1 MASANI
7 ADHIFLAITIDIGI
21 LDLFRMTD
29 TEVVSLSY
37 PTCEHVTLAVE
48 EDSMMLAVI
57 VATDDIH
64 STVSIEVGVVDDI
77 IAVTE
82 FFFEVSHVDE
92 VTVSNTV
99 LGPVR
104 AAAWVVAYH
113 VSLLVAVH
121 VNPLEVTTLAVIVV
135 KQHV

>member
-21 LDLFRMTD
+21 LDLFGMTD
-29 TEVVSLSY
+29 TEISRQFVVSNIF
-37 PTCEHVTLAVE
+37 EVVTLAVE
-48 EDSMMLAVI
+48 EYSMMLAVI

-64 STVSIEVGVVDDI
+64 STVSIEIGVVDDI

-82 FFFEVSHVDE
+82 SFFEVSHVDE

-121 VNPLEVTTLAVIVV
+121 VNPLEVTTLAVLVV
-135 KQHV
+135 K